1 MHLQHSVLNIN
12 ENPSIRKKV
21 AVIPIYLKEMYM
33 TRSKHI
39 IKLIILLLLACN
51 SVSEAAVTVEWELQ
65 GEDLHYVITS
75 ADYRSGGNKNMS
87 CGLLGG
93 SCFVQLGL
101 STSPFQDV
109 QWKDYVSLRGSQTFG
124 AVANAWSNQYIP
136 RAGLILN
143 WVSLNAIKPRCL
155 NLYISSDISGSAYLG
170 NTCNGTMNPPPVDP
184 PSPPLSCD
192 IKGSI
197 NLPHGIL
204 NSNAIDGSSKAMSS
218 LVYCTGPATVRITAL
233 ANQGGDIVKLR
244 SDGSLSSQLKVNG
257 INGSDGVIIYVPGT
271 AGVNVQFSSTLI
283 LNGNVS
289 PGDFTGSALA
299 LVTIL

>member
-1 MHLQHSVLNIN
+1 MIKIIN
-12 ENPSIRKKV
+12 
-21 AVIPIYLKEMYM
+21 
-33 TRSKHI
+33 
-39 IKLIILLLLACN
+39 LILVLLLACN
-51 SVSEAAVTVEWELQ
+51 SIAQAAVTVEWELQ

-75 ADYRSGGNKNMS
+75 ADYPPGGNKSMS

-136 RAGLILN
+136 RTGLILN
-143 WVSLNAIKPRCL
+143 WVSLNAIKQRCI

-192 IKGSI
+192 IDGTI
-197 NLPHGIL
+197 NLVHGIL
-204 NSNAIDGSSKAMSS
+204 NSNAIDGNSKAMSS
-218 LVYCTGPATVRITAL
+218 RVYCTGPATVRITAL
-233 ANQGGDIVKLR
+233 ANQGGDVVKLR

-257 INGSDGVIIYVPGT
+257 INGSNGVIMYVPGT
-271 AGVNVQFSSTLI
+271 GGVNVQFSSTLI
-283 LNGNVS
+283 ANGNIS